1 MGTVGTG
8 EEGGGG
14 RERGEEEA
22 AKREV
27 VRGTVTVAGSKVPK
41 LLWKCANEFCETLR
55 RKLRENVHHAWK
67 VKTPG
72 ECVLRVEAGKRCL
85 VVVATVGA
93 GAGASTTVVVS
104 AKGTEEATAATAG
117 RRGVSAWR
125 RVCLCLEG
133 VVVLTGVA
141 EAVGAVAPLGK
152 SWRGWNLWE
161 NRLSFD
167 FFG

>member
-1 MGTVGTG
+1 M
-8 EEGGGG
+8 
-14 RERGEEEA
+14 
-22 AKREV
+22 
-27 VRGTVTVAGSKVPK
+27 
-41 LLWKCANEFCETLR
+41 
-55 RKLRENVHHAWK
+55 RENVHHAWK

-85 VVVATVGA
+85 VAVV

-104 AKGTEEATAATAG
+104 AKGTEEATVATAG
-117 RRGVSAWR
+117 RRGVSAGR
-125 RVCLCLEG
+125 RVCLCLEVA

-141 EAVGAVAPLGK
+141 EEVGAVAPLGK